1 MAGSFQLRVVAM
13 VVGAMVLIVGGDV
26 AGRMLTATGFSQFSV
41 AWARFALAAV
51 VLAPLCGLEKD
62 ELRLLLKPALIFRAC
77 LIAGGIASILTALKT
92 EQLATVFGGFF
103 VGPIISYALSGLILK
118 ERVTLP
124 RTVLLLVSFGG
135 VLLVVKPGFGM
146 TPGLGFALLAGMFHG
161 SYLVATRW
169 LAGSYRPRFLLFS
182 QLVIGSVV
190 LAPLAIAPV
199 PAVTPQLLGLIV
211 VSALGSAVGNLLLVL
226 ANRAAEASVIAPLIY
241 SQIIVATMFG
251 FLFFGE
257 WPDAIALLGL
267 VIIIASGA
275 GSIWVVGRARPVAK
289 VSLPDV

>member
-1 MAGSFQLRVVAM
+1 MTGSFQLRVVAM
-13 VVGAMVLIVGGDV
+13 VVGAMILIVGGDV
-26 AGRMLTATGFSQFSV
+26 AGRMLTSAGFSQFFV

-51 VLAPLCGLEKD
+51 LLAPVVGLQKGEM
-62 ELRLLLKPALIFRAC
+62 RLLLKPALMFRAC

-103 VGPIISYALSGLILK
+103 VGPIISYALSAIFLK
-118 ERVTLP
+118 EKVTIP

-146 TPGLGFALLAGMFHG
+146 TPGLGFALLAGVFHG

-182 QLVIGSVV
+182 QLVIGSIV
-190 LAPLAIAPV
+190 LAPLAIAPLPSLTLPFV
-199 PAVTPQLLGLIV
+199 GFITI
-211 VSALGSAVGNLLLVL
+211 SAMGSAIGNLLLVH

-241 SQIIVATMFG
+241 SQIIIATVFG

-257 WPDAIALLGL
+257 WPDSIALMGL
-267 VIIIASGA
+267 AVIITAGA
-275 GSIWVVGRARPVAK
+275 GSIWAAGRAK
-289 VSLPDV
+289 